1 MSGSKYLAWCLSL
14 ALLMV
19 AFVAAVNYVADP
31 CGIYH
36 YGSAHDW
43 IHNRPFLT
51 DNEFI
56 HKAHQVRVSP
66 PDVIFLGNSR
76 AAEGLDP
83 HAPGVPP
90 NAYNLALHHGTI
102 YEAWRNLQ
110 NACSVHTPQTVVIGI
125 DLQWFAATLP
135 ASEAFS
141 EDRLAVQ
148 ADGSPTPWLT
158 FHTADL
164 AASLFS
170 LPTFVSSLKGLAG
183 RPKLPYDAGYSENA
197 PAALEHMDQ
206 ASRVLAANKKW
217 FGDIG
222 ELSMGDAN
230 GRTPQLDAF
239 NHIVDL
245 CAEKHI
251 KLIVFI
257 HPLHA
262 ALVDKLTDQWETYS
276 AWMKTVATK
285 LEPTGGF
292 WDFSSYNEMSTE
304 PFPSP
309 TDAKSPMHF
318 YWDGFHY
325 HKFVGDLVLERL
337 FPQGGIESAPRAL
350 AAFGQP
356 VTLATLDADL
366 QRLQAEKKAWHDHG
380 QVIPLNTLWGFPSP
394 PVSPSAAPAPK

>member
-1 MSGSKYLAWCLSL
+1 MSASKYLACCLSL
-14 ALLMV
+14 AVLIV
-19 AFVAAVNYVADP
+19 AFVGAFNYFADP

-36 YGSAHDW
+36 YGEEGDW

-51 DNEFI
+51 DYEFI
-56 HKAHQVRVSP
+56 HKAHEVRVHP
-66 PDVIFLGNSR
+66 PDVLFLGNSR

-83 HAPGVPP
+83 RAPGVPP

-110 NACSVHTPQTVVIGI
+110 NACSVHTPKTVVIGI
-125 DLQWFAATLP
+125 DRQWFAATLA
-135 ASEAFS
+135 ASDAFS

-170 LPTFVSSLKGLAG
+170 LPAFVSSLKGLAG
-183 RPKLPYDAGYSENA
+183 RPTLPYDAGYSAHA
-197 PAALEHMDQ
+197 PALLEHMDQ
-206 ASRVLAANKKW
+206 PARVIAANKKW
-217 FGDIG
+217 FGDISD
-222 ELSMGDAN
+222 LSMHDAQ

-251 KLIVFI
+251 KLIVFV
-257 HPLHA
+257 HPLH
-262 ALVDKLTDQWETYS
+262 VDLISKLTTSWPEYTD
-276 AWMKTVATK
+276 WMKTIATK
-285 LEPTGGF
+285 LEPVGGF
-292 WDFSSYNEMSTE
+292 WDFTSYNMMSTE

-309 TDAKSPMHF
+309 AYPDYVMQM

-325 HKFVGDLVLERL
+325 HKFVGNLVLDRL
-337 FPQGGIESAPRAL
+337 FTRDQIRPDYNGLVPAN
-350 AAFGQP
+350 FGQV

-366 QRLQAEKKAWHDHG
+366 QRIQAEKRAWTEHG
-380 QVIPLNTLWGFPSP
+380 QLLPSP
-394 PVSPSAAPAPK
+394 TPAQPPSK